1 MLACPEVIMKLA
13 RVLIGVVAASSL
25 LAALLSP
32 FATAQASE
40 DEAFGHALTLV
51 QMFVRSAML
60 SDDPKAGL
68 RALDDVLSGRNTE
81 ANHAFAGLFEEATS
95 DMPAQHR
102 DKVAAIGRDLAGAA
116 RKEIGKDIGKEQAR
130 LDTQPAVFDRPRSAE
145 AALQARKDLTA
156 MGLRYYDGAQF
167 LDAVKRDDTL
177 AVELYLAGRGVDV
190 SGKGSDGRSAL
201 DIARANRNE
210 RLVALLSRNLP

>member
-1 MLACPEVIMKLA
+1 MKLA
-13 RVLIGVVAASSL
+13 RVLLLSL
-25 LAALLSP
+25 VLSP
-32 FATAQASE
+32 FAAQASE

-102 DKVAAIGRDLAGAA
+102 DKVAAIGRDLAGVA
-116 RKEIGKDIGKEQAR
+116 RKEIGKDIGKEQ
-130 LDTQPAVFDRPRSAE
+130 
-145 AALQARKDLTA
+145 
-156 MGLRYYDGAQF
+156 
-167 LDAVKRDDTL
+167 
-177 AVELYLAGRGVDV
+177 
-190 SGKGSDGRSAL
+190 
-201 DIARANRNE
+201 
-210 RLVALLSRNLP
+210 